1 MRERR
6 VNCRIQSRG
15 LPPKWF
21 ARGEAAHPRSLEE
34 KAWHQDGLSRP
45 VLRKRA
51 DCAAER
57 RSAESGGAFSRCIE
71 QEVCKRPLVRAL
83 AETVDICRSEPASES
98 LTRPELRST
107 AWAGPRKDTL
117 LLRIDAAK
125 SAKESGGRGSLLER
139 CVDVSNQESLPCSA
153 PLQSRG
159 SINVCGAY
167 ASPLRNKDES

>member
-1 MRERR
+1 MVCER
-6 VNCRIQSRG
+6 G
-15 LPPKWF
+15 GGPPSF
-21 ARGEAAHPRSLEE
+21 RPQAARPAPIPEPEE
-34 KAWHQDGLSRP
+34 KAWHLDELSRP

-125 SAKESGGRGSLLER
+125 SAKESGGRGSLLES

-167 ASPLRNKDES
+167 ASSLRNKDES